1 MLQHLISMLQ
11 RTIFFLF
18 LLGGVLVSLV
28 AKADD
33 NPRTFI
39 LLDKGWGY
47 RPVSDTGLKSSMKQ
61 VTVPHTWNAN
71 YIPGTRSYNR
81 EMMVY
86 RRDLEI
92 TPDMKDKRLFLYF
105 EGVNSSATVLVNN
118 KSVGSHKGGYTAFCM
133 EVTDYAKQGTNKLE
147 VWVTNAYNP
156 EILPISGDFNIYGGI
171 HRPCHLLVTEQDC
184 ISPLFYASPGVF
196 IHQDKVSEKQAQ
208 ITVETMLSLRGK
220 KQGLKVRTTIEDA
233 KGNIISQNIEQNVTI
248 ENVKQPFVIEHPVLW
263 NAKQNPHLYKVIVEL
278 LDNGKVIDR
287 VEQRTGLRYFSVDAD
302 KGFFLN
308 GKYLDLYGFCLH
320 EEVEGKGSAL
330 SAEDHERD
338 MELVKE
344 SGATSLR
351 LVHYPHSESIY
362 HLSDENGIVLWTEIP
377 MVGPGGYD
385 FCGFINTDGLKE
397 HARQVLKELVY
408 QKYNHPSICFW
419 GIFNEI
425 RTNYDNAEPFAREL
439 HELYKEI
446 DPSRLTT
453 LASCDDPKFYQNC
466 SDLMAWNKYIGWYGS
481 RNAPETAGNFFD
493 KAKAASNGKPVAISE
508 YGGGANVEHHFSMK
522 ENDVKPSGQFH
533 PEEGQT
539 YIHEGNWSAFA
550 QRPYMWAKY
559 IWVFADFQSAIRNEG
574 GKPGINDKGLVTYD
588 RKIKKDAFYFYKANW
603 STEPMIYITSRRF
616 TKRPEASVQVK
627 VYSNLR
633 ENTLYVNGKKI
644 ETITPDK
651 VRLCLFK
658 GITLKQKSDSL
669 NRVMWQNVTLSKGE
683 NRIRVEGKSKAGVI
697 EDTCVW
703 YLK

>member
-1 MLQHLISMLQ
+1 MLQ

-118 KSVGSHKGGYTAFCM
+118 KSVGSHKVGYTAFCM

-220 KQGLKVRTTIEDA
+220 KQGLKVRTTIEDV
-233 KGNIISQNIEQNVTI
+233 KGNIISQNIEQNVTN
-248 ENVKQPFVIEHPVLW
+248 ENVKQPFVIDHPVLW

-559 IWVFADFQSAIRNEG
+559 IWVFADFQSSIRNEG

-616 TKRPEASVQVK
+616 TERPEANVQVK

-644 ETITPDK
+644 
-651 VRLCLFK
+651 
-658 GITLKQKSDSL
+658 GKQKSDSL
-669 NRVMWQNVTLSKGE
+669 HRVVWQNVTLSKGE

>member
-1 MLQHLISMLQ
+1 MECQLY
-11 RTIFFLF
+11 T
-18 LLGGVLVSLV
+18 
-28 AKADD
+28 
-33 NPRTFI
+33 
-39 LLDKGWGY
+39 
-47 RPVSDTGLKSSMKQ
+47 
-61 VTVPHTWNAN
+61 
-71 YIPGTRSYNR
+71 GTRSYNR

-133 EVTDYAKQGTNKLE
+133 EVTDYAKQGINKLE

-233 KGNIISQNIEQNVTI
+233 KGNIISQNIEQNVTT

-377 MVGPGGYD
+377 
-385 FCGFINTDGLKE
+385 
-397 HARQVLKELVY
+397 
-408 QKYNHPSICFW
+408 W
-419 GIFNEI
+419 
-425 RTNYDNAEPFAREL
+425 
-439 HELYKEI
+439 
-446 DPSRLTT
+446 
-453 LASCDDPKFYQNC
+453 
-466 SDLMAWNKYIGWYGS
+466 
-481 RNAPETAGNFFD
+481 
-493 KAKAASNGKPVAISE
+493 
-508 YGGGANVEHHFSMK
+508 
-522 ENDVKPSGQFH
+522 
-533 PEEGQT
+533 
-539 YIHEGNWSAFA
+539 
-550 QRPYMWAKY
+550 
-559 IWVFADFQSAIRNEG
+559 
-574 GKPGINDKGLVTYD
+574 
-588 RKIKKDAFYFYKANW
+588 
-603 STEPMIYITSRRF
+603 
-616 TKRPEASVQVK
+616 
-627 VYSNLR
+627 
-633 ENTLYVNGKKI
+633 
-644 ETITPDK
+644 
-651 VRLCLFK
+651 
-658 GITLKQKSDSL
+658 
-669 NRVMWQNVTLSKGE
+669 
-683 NRIRVEGKSKAGVI
+683 
-697 EDTCVW
+697 
-703 YLK
+703 

>member
-1 MLQHLISMLQ
+1 MLQ

-208 ITVETMLSLRGK
+208 ITVETMLSLSGK

-233 KGNIISQNIEQNVTI
+233 KGNIISQNIEQNVTN

-278 LDNGKVIDR
+278 LDDGKVIDR

-320 EEVEGKGSAL
+320 EEVEDKGSAL

-446 DPSRLTT
+446 DSSRLTT

-559 IWVFADFQSAIRNEG
+559 IWVFADFQSSIRNEG

-588 RKIKKDAFYFYKANW
+588 RKIKKDAFYFYKASW

-616 TKRPEASVQVK
+616 TERPEANVQVK

-644 ETITPDK
+644 
-651 VRLCLFK
+651 
-658 GITLKQKSDSL
+658 GKQKSDSL
-669 NRVMWQNVTLSKGE
+669 HRVVWQNVTLSKGE

>member
-1 MLQHLISMLQ
+1 MLQ

-220 KQGLKVRTTIEDA
+220 KQGLKVRTTIEDV
-233 KGNIISQNIEQNVTI
+233 KGNIISQNIEQNVTN
-248 ENVKQPFVIEHPVLW
+248 ENVKQPFVIDHPVLW

-493 KAKAASNGKPVAISE
+493 KAKVASNGKPVAISE

-559 IWVFADFQSAIRNEG
+559 IWVFADFQSSIRNEG

-616 TKRPEASVQVK
+616 TERPEANVQVK

-644 ETITPDK
+644 
-651 VRLCLFK
+651 
-658 GITLKQKSDSL
+658 GKQKSDSL
-669 NRVMWQNVTLSKGE
+669 HRVVWQNVTLSKGE

>member
-1 MLQHLISMLQ
+1 M
-11 RTIFFLF
+11 RF
-18 LLGGVLVSLV
+18 
-28 AKADD
+28 
-33 NPRTFI
+33 
-39 LLDKGWGY
+39 
-47 RPVSDTGLKSSMKQ
+47 
-61 VTVPHTWNAN
+61 
-71 YIPGTRSYNR
+71 
-81 EMMVY
+81 
-86 RRDLEI
+86 
-92 TPDMKDKRLFLYF
+92 
-105 EGVNSSATVLVNN
+105 
-118 KSVGSHKGGYTAFCM
+118 
-133 EVTDYAKQGTNKLE
+133 
-147 VWVTNAYNP
+147 
-156 EILPISGDFNIYGGI
+156 
-171 HRPCHLLVTEQDC
+171 PC
-184 ISPLFYASPGVF
+184 
-196 IHQDKVSEKQAQ
+196 
-208 ITVETMLSLRGK
+208 
-220 KQGLKVRTTIEDA
+220 
-233 KGNIISQNIEQNVTI
+233 
-248 ENVKQPFVIEHPVLW
+248 
-263 NAKQNPHLYKVIVEL
+263 
-278 LDNGKVIDR
+278 GKVIDR

-320 EEVEGKGSAL
+320 KEVEGKGSVL

-644 ETITPDK
+644 
-651 VRLCLFK
+651 
-658 GITLKQKSDSL
+658 GKQKSDSL
-669 NRVMWQNVTLSKGE
+669 HRVVWQNVTLSKGE

>member
-1 MLQHLISMLQ
+1 MLQ

-133 EVTDYAKQGTNKLE
+133 EVTDYAKQGINKLE

-233 KGNIISQNIEQNVTI
+233 KGNIISQNIEQNVTN
-248 ENVKQPFVIEHPVLW
+248 ENVKQPFVIDHPVLW

-559 IWVFADFQSAIRNEG
+559 IWVFADFQSSIRNEG

-616 TKRPEASVQVK
+616 TERPEANVQVK

-644 ETITPDK
+644 
-651 VRLCLFK
+651 
-658 GITLKQKSDSL
+658 GKQKSDSL
-669 NRVMWQNVTLSKGE
+669 HRVVWQNVTLSKGE

>member
-61 VTVPHTWNAN
+61 VTVPHIWNAN

-133 EVTDYAKQGTNKLE
+133 EVTDYAKQGINKLE

-220 KQGLKVRTTIEDA
+220 KQGLKVRTTVEDA
-233 KGNIISQNIEQNVTI
+233 KGNIISQNIEQNVTN
-248 ENVKQPFVIEHPVLW
+248 ENVKQPFVIDHPVLW

-278 LDNGKVIDR
+278 LDDGKVIDR

-344 SGATSLR
+344 SGVTSLR

-493 KAKAASNGKPVAISE
+493 KAKVASNGKPVAISE

-588 RKIKKDAFYFYKANW
+588 RKIKKDVFYFYKANW

-616 TKRPEASVQVK
+616 TERPEASVQVK

-644 ETITPDK
+644 
-651 VRLCLFK
+651 
-658 GITLKQKSDSL
+658 GKQKSDSL
-669 NRVMWQNVTLSKGE
+669 HRVVWQNVTLSKGE

>member
-233 KGNIISQNIEQNVTI
+233 KGNIISQNIEQNVTT

-493 KAKAASNGKPVAISE
+493 KAKAASDGKPVAISE

-644 ETITPDK
+644 
-651 VRLCLFK
+651 
-658 GITLKQKSDSL
+658 GKQKSDSL
-669 NRVMWQNVTLSKGE
+669 HRVVWQNVTLSKGE

>member
-1 MLQHLISMLQ
+1 MLQ

-233 KGNIISQNIEQNVTI
+233 KGNIISQNIEQNVTNK
-248 ENVKQPFVIEHPVLW
+248 NVKQPFVIDHPVLW
-263 NAKQNPHLYKVIVEL
+263 NAKQNPYLYKVIVEL
-278 LDNGKVIDR
+278 LDAGKVIDR

-559 IWVFADFQSAIRNEG
+559 IWVFADFQSSIRNEG

-616 TKRPEASVQVK
+616 TERPEANVQVK

-644 ETITPDK
+644 
-651 VRLCLFK
+651 
-658 GITLKQKSDSL
+658 GKQKSDPL
-669 NRVMWQNVTLSKGE
+669 HRVVWQNVTLSKGE

-703 YLK
+703 FVK

>member
-1 MLQHLISMLQ
+1 MLQ

-92 TPDMKDKRLFLYF
+92 TPDVKDKRLFLYF

-233 KGNIISQNIEQNVTI
+233 KGNIISQNIEQNVTN
-248 ENVKQPFVIEHPVLW
+248 ENVKQPFVIDHPVLW
-263 NAKQNPHLYKVIVEL
+263 NAKQNPYLYKVIVEL
-278 LDNGKVIDR
+278 LDASKVIDR

-559 IWVFADFQSAIRNEG
+559 IWVFADFQSSIRNEG

-616 TKRPEASVQVK
+616 TERPEANVQVK

-644 ETITPDK
+644 
-651 VRLCLFK
+651 
-658 GITLKQKSDSL
+658 GKQKSDPL
-669 NRVMWQNVTLSKGE
+669 HRVVWQNVTLSKGE

-703 YLK
+703 FVK

>member
-1 MLQHLISMLQ
+1 MLQ

-61 VTVPHTWNAN
+61 VTVPHTWNAY

-220 KQGLKVRTTIEDA
+220 KQGLKVRTTIEDV
-233 KGNIISQNIEQNVTI
+233 KGNIISQNIEQNVTN
-248 ENVKQPFVIEHPVLW
+248 ENVKQPFVIDHPVLW

-559 IWVFADFQSAIRNEG
+559 IWVFADFQSSIRNEG

-616 TKRPEASVQVK
+616 TERPEANVQVK

-644 ETITPDK
+644 
-651 VRLCLFK
+651 
-658 GITLKQKSDSL
+658 GKQKSDSL
-669 NRVMWQNVTLSKGE
+669 HRVVWQNVTLSKGE

>member
-425 RTNYDNAEPFAREL
+425 RTNYDNAESFAREL

-644 ETITPDK
+644 
-651 VRLCLFK
+651 
-658 GITLKQKSDSL
+658 GKQKSDSL

>member
-574 GKPGINDKGLVTYD
+574 GKPGINDKGLVIYD

-644 ETITPDK
+644 
-651 VRLCLFK
+651 
-658 GITLKQKSDSL
+658 GKQKSDSL
-669 NRVMWQNVTLSKGE
+669 HRVVWQNVTLSKGE

>member
-644 ETITPDK
+644 
-651 VRLCLFK
+651 
-658 GITLKQKSDSL
+658 GKQKSDSL
-669 NRVMWQNVTLSKGE
+669 HRVVWQNVTLSKGE

>member
-1 MLQHLISMLQ
+1 MLQ

-220 KQGLKVRTTIEDA
+220 KQGLKVRTTIEDV
-233 KGNIISQNIEQNVTI
+233 KGNIISQNIEQNVTN
-248 ENVKQPFVIEHPVLW
+248 ENVKQPFVIDHPVLW

-453 LASCDDPKFYQNC
+453 LASCDDSKFYQNC

-559 IWVFADFQSAIRNEG
+559 IWVFADFQSSIRNEG

-616 TKRPEASVQVK
+616 TERPEANVQVK

-644 ETITPDK
+644 
-651 VRLCLFK
+651 
-658 GITLKQKSDSL
+658 GKQKSDSL
-669 NRVMWQNVTLSKGE
+669 HRVVWQNVTLSKGE

>member
-453 LASCDDPKFYQNC
+453 LASCDDPKFYQNR

-644 ETITPDK
+644 
-651 VRLCLFK
+651 
-658 GITLKQKSDSL
+658 GKQKSDSL

>member
-408 QKYNHPSICFW
+408 QKYNHPFICFW

-644 ETITPDK
+644 
-651 VRLCLFK
+651 
-658 GITLKQKSDSL
+658 GKQKSDSL
-669 NRVMWQNVTLSKGE
+669 HRVVWQNVTLSKGE

>member
-1 MLQHLISMLQ
+1 MLQ

-133 EVTDYAKQGTNKLE
+133 EVTDYAKQGINKLE

-233 KGNIISQNIEQNVTI
+233 KGNIISQNIEQNVTT

-493 KAKAASNGKPVAISE
+493 KAKVASNGKPVAISE

-559 IWVFADFQSAIRNEG
+559 IWVFADFQSSIRNEG

-644 ETITPDK
+644 
-651 VRLCLFK
+651 
-658 GITLKQKSDSL
+658 GKQKSDSL
-669 NRVMWQNVTLSKGE
+669 HRVVWQNVTLSKGE